1 MTTTSQN
8 QITGKNGVAS
18 MPEAVRQYFASIGA
32 KGGRVVSTLKAA
44 SSRANGA
51 KGGRPRAASIQ
62 AAPGMGGG

>member
-1 MTTTSQN
+1 MATTSQD
-8 QITGKNGVAS
+8 QVTGEAAAAS
-18 MPEAVRQYFASIGA
+18 MPEAVRRYFASIGA